1 MPGHPIASTA
11 GRCCRAKPAVA
22 HNASVPTH
30 RQAHRKIAS
39 TSEKGPRYRRGRP
52 KPKVASQDF
61 DLAREFGPE
70 KLSQKTN
77 LHFERVNEMT
87 FKLTD
92 GEGTSVTCLTWSL
105 GQLPHHEDG
114 GFGHQYR
121 AWPVISAMSRRGLRT
136 LILQRGKGECYRN
149 DFIENPID
157 HLNGLQAPL
166 LDRDGEAE

>member
-1 MPGHPIASTA
+1 
-11 GRCCRAKPAVA
+11 
-22 HNASVPTH
+22 
-30 RQAHRKIAS
+30 
-39 TSEKGPRYRRGRP
+39 
-52 KPKVASQDF
+52 VASQDF

-157 HLNGLQAPL
+157 HLNGLQARL

>member
-87 FKLTD
+87 FKPD
-92 GEGTSVTCLTWSL
+92 GWRRHQRDLPHMVIG

-121 AWPVISAMSRRGLRT
+121 AWP
-136 LILQRGKGECYRN
+136 
-149 DFIENPID
+149 
-157 HLNGLQAPL
+157 
-166 LDRDGEAE
+166 